1 MEQLPGEK
9 WHFITAKMFHQ
20 FCGLFSPGLRWLCKH
35 RWTDSEFQALIGN
48 TSHSSSSPHLF
59 SGISVSLVSHS
70 TCKYLL
76 PSLPGAS
83 LSFVS
88 SKKFWKALLSFFVA
102 MKICLKLW
110 YVLWNR
116 SAVFCSS
123 ILWTFLF
130 CFQGTLSL
138 LQPCLWHLKSKGP

>member
-9 WHFITAKMFHQ
+9 WHFIAAKTFHQ

-70 TCKYLL
+70 TWKYLL

-102 MKICLKLW
+102 MKTCLKLW
-110 YVLWNR
+110 YNLWKCCFLLLHTLDILVLLPR
-116 SAVFCSS
+116 HLVTSA
-123 ILWTFLF
+123 
-130 CFQGTLSL
+130 TLL
-138 LQPCLWHLKSKGP
+138 VTLEV

>member
-9 WHFITAKMFHQ
+9 SHFIKAKMSHQ
-20 FCGLFSPGLRWLCKH
+20 FCGLFSPGLGWLYKH

-48 TSHSSSSPHLF
+48 ISHSSSSPHLF
-59 SGISVSLVSHS
+59 SGTSVSLVSHNA
-70 TCKYLL
+70 CKYLL
-76 PSLPGAS
+76 PNLPGAS

-88 SKKFWKALLSFFVA
+88 SKKFWKALLYFFVA
-102 MKICLKLW
+102 TKTHLKLW

-123 ILWTFLF
+123 VFLNILVLLPRHPVTSASLIV
-130 CFQGTLSL
+130 TLEV
-138 LQPCLWHLKSKGP
+138 